1 MALKT
6 AADVKSWLVDNGF
19 EKYASTFYGKRSQT
33 ISLALLIV
41 SLHYRGN
48 YNVLINHFTIK

>member
-19 EKYASTFYGKRSQT
+19 EKQEYPTEPLDKVPARQGEFELAGKKN
-33 ISLALLIV
+33 I
-41 SLHYRGN
+41 G
-48 YNVLINHFTIK
+48 